1 MKMICTPGHFFG
13 LPDSGRRTMINRTTR
28 KNRGFTLVELMV
40 ALVLSS
46 IAAWGIY
53 KSYVSF
59 DTSFTLQEQIGSM
72 QQNLRLTMGQLVKEI
87 RMAGYDPTKKAGAGI
102 DTAKGDEI
110 KFSMDL
116 NQDNNTSDTAGGG
129 IDTGERIKYKL
140 VAEELKRTDL
150 ADPALP
156 TTKILAENI
165 SAITFVYLDL
175 YGNVLTDTILN
186 GFDGVVDTDS
196 GGSPVPLGNA
206 VIRSVQITI
215 TAKTGVQDFTYT
227 DPTYLDHYRRRSLT
241 ARVRCRN
248 LGLGEAT

>member
-1 MKMICTPGHFFG
+1 M
-13 LPDSGRRTMINRTTR
+13 GRKQLDPMMNKYTR
-28 KNRGFTLVELMV
+28 KNSGFTLVELMV

-72 QQNLRLTMGQLVKEI
+72 QQNLRLTMEQLVKEI

-116 NQDNNTSDTAGGG
+116 NQDNNTSDTAGVG
-129 IDTGERIKYKL
+129 IDTREVIKYEL
-140 VAEELKRTDL
+140 VAEELERTDL
-150 ADPALP
+150 ADPVPP

-165 SAITFVYLDL
+165 SALTFVYLDL
-175 YGNVLTDTILN
+175 YGNILTDTDSN
-186 GFDGVVDTDS
+186 GVVDTNS

-206 VIRSVQITI
+206 AIRSVQITI
-215 TAKTGVQDFTYT
+215 TAQTGVQDFTYT